1 MTGLARAVYGSYGSY
16 GSAGGFFRRFVGR
29 FVRRGSINDGIQFSS
44 GSQVRWGPME
54 TEAWWLSVG
63 LWVTIETVCPSMIR
77 TPEVS
82 LKCKSECECDKV
94 GEVITGYWCLLM
106 CVWVWV
112 ILPQHHNTIPLFH
125 HQCYCGNCG
134 VVSWNSAYLPLPS
147 KTTLPAMADTSNNA
161 CTWQLHI

>member
-1 MTGLARAVYGSYGSY
+1 MGADGDRSVVAICGS
-16 GSAGGFFRRFVGR
+16 VGYHR
-29 FVRRGSINDGIQFSS
+29 DC
-44 GSQVRWGPME
+44 
-54 TEAWWLSVG
+54 LSVHD
-63 LWVTIETVCPSMIR
+63 PNS
-77 TPEVS
+77 EVS